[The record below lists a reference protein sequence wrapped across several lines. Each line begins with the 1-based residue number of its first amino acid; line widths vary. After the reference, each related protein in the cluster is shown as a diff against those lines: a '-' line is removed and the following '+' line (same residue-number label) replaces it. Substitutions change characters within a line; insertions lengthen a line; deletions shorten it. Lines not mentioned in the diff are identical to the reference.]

1 MVEKQT
7 VLRVEPGENF
17 VVTPYIENIC
27 QRGLTYLKAGYPV
40 HFSGPAGTGK
50 TTLALHLAG
59 LFGRPVMLIY
69 GDEEFGSSDLLGGN
83 KGVVTRRL
91 IDNFIHSVLKTEE
104 STKSIWVDER
114 LTTAC
119 KRGCTLIYDEFS
131 RSHAEANNALLPVL
145 EEGVLALSNGSKD
158 GGYIKVH
165 PEFRAILTSNPDEYA
180 GVYTPQSALLDRMV
194 TIKVN
199 YYDRETEIA
208 ITQTKS
214 GLPTEDA
221 SKIVDIVRTVRE
233 EVDTSKPPTVRAC
246 IMIGRILHQRQ
257 GNIKPDD
264 QVLIET
270 CLDVLGF
277 DPNSDGK
284 IPRIIETVLAPKA
297 HAAD

>member
-1 MVEKQT
+1 
-7 VLRVEPGENF
+7 
-17 VVTPYIENIC
+17 
-27 QRGLTYLKAGYPV
+27 
-40 HFSGPAGTGK
+40 
-50 TTLALHLAG
+50 
-59 LFGRPVMLIY
+59 
-69 GDEEFGSSDLLGGN
+69 
-83 KGVVTRRL
+83 
-91 IDNFIHSVLKTEE
+91 
-104 STKSIWVDER
+104 
-114 LTTAC
+114 
-119 KRGCTLIYDEFS
+119 
-131 RSHAEANNALLPVL
+131 
-145 EEGVLALSNGSKD
+145 
-158 GGYIKVH
+158 
-165 PEFRAILTSNPDEYA
+165 
-180 GVYTPQSALLDRMV
+180 MV